1 MFRLW
6 GRWSLLPGT
15 GLSQVPADQ
24 EQESHDERDRYSDG
38 QDDERNGQDNREQH
52 QRIQDDIR
60 HMPYENT
67 HGVHRSSDEHLPLG
81 RKNRRDLTLGDRVVL
96 HGSALWT
103 RVKAGGNGFSIIL
116 TGVAT
121 VVCAAL
127 HRHRERLCTSSPV
140 ETPGNGPLAMG
151 SDSVSSVPRT

>member
-1 MFRLW
+1 MEF
-6 GRWSLLPGT
+6 LPGT
-15 GLSQVPADQ
+15 GVSQVPADQ
-24 EQESHDERDRYSDG
+24 ERESHDERDRYSDG
-38 QDDERNGQDNREQH
+38 QDDERNGQE
-52 QRIQDDIR
+52 
-60 HMPYENT
+60 
-67 HGVHRSSDEHLPLG
+67 
-81 RKNRRDLTLGDRVVL
+81 NRRDLTLGDRVVM
-96 HGSALWT
+96 HGSGLWT
-103 RVKAGGNGFSIIL
+103 RVKAGGNGFPIIL